1 MGVYSTKGYITEADE
16 DVIDPVDP
24 EMLQDD
30 ETAEDVA
37 PATSD
42 IEETAATIIAQN
54 EANYATIMKSIGIA
68 ELAVYESTGA
78 EMIYEGA
85 NIKGFFAKVKEFFV
99 KLWNKIKGLF
109 KKFFA
114 LIGSYTMKDKDF
126 INKYKKDLLKVN
138 LKDFTVKGYEFKVN
152 KSTALAWSPET
163 AAGKIEDIIKKETTV
178 DTFAVTA
185 ANSGAINDA
194 CEKADRED
202 ARDAMRGAAIGAGKM
217 DESEFTEELFKYFR
231 NGEDAP
237 VELENISMTA
247 CISVISG
254 SSEHEKGAK
263 NAFKAIEKKINETLK
278 ALDKTEKEALKAVPK
293 EGEAKTDESA
303 AIVKAVSNLNAYIH
317 DEMNILTKVNG
328 AYLRAIKDANRQAK
342 AICVKA
348 LGYKPKNE
356 GFTHYTEG
364 GFLGNVVL
372 R

>member
-16 DVIDPVDP
+16 DVIAPVDP
-24 EMLQDD
+24 DMLQDD

-99 KLWNKIKGLF
+99 KLWNKVKGLF

-138 LKDFTVKGYEFKVN
+138 LKDFTVKGYNFEN
-152 KSTALAWSPET
+152 LTWSPKT
-163 AAGKIEDIIKKETTV
+163 AAGKIEEVIKKETTV
-178 DTFAVTA
+178 DTFTVTA
-185 ANSGAINDA
+185 SNAGAINDA

-202 ARDAMRGAAIGAGKM
+202 ARDTMRGAAIGKGKM

-231 NGEDAP
+231 SGEDAP
-237 VELENISMTA
+237 VELENISMTT
-247 CISVISG
+247 CISAISVT
-254 SSEHEKGAK
+254 SELEKGAK
-263 NAFKAIEKKINETLK
+263 TAFKETEKTINDTLK

-303 AIVKAVSNLNAYIH
+303 AIVKAVSNVNAYIH

-328 AYLRAIKDANRQAK
+328 ALLRAIKDKNRQAK

-348 LGYKPKNE
+348 INYRPKNE

-364 GFLGNVVL
+364 FLGNVVL
-372 R
+372 K

>member
-16 DVIDPVDP
+16 DVITPVDP
-24 EMLQDD
+24 EQLQDD
-30 ETAEDVA
+30 ETAVDPA

-99 KLWNKIKGLF
+99 KLWNKVKGLF

-138 LKDFTVKGYEFKVN
+138 LKDFTVKGYN
-152 KSTALAWSPET
+152 YTNLNWSPAT
-163 AAGKIEDIIKKETTV
+163 AAGKIEEIIKKETTV

-185 ANSGAINDA
+185 SNAGAINDA

-202 ARDAMRGAAIGAGKM
+202 ARDAMRGAAIGKSKM

-231 NGEDAP
+231 KDEDAP
-237 VELENISMTA
+237 VELENISITN

-254 SSEHEKGAK
+254 SDEAEKGAK
-263 NAFKAIEKKINETLK
+263 KAFKETEKAINEVLK

-293 EGEAKTDESA
+293 EGAAKTDESA
-303 AIVKAVSNLNAYIH
+303 AIVKAVSNVNAYIH

-328 AYLRAIKDANRQAK
+328 ALLRAIKDANRQAK

-348 LGYKPKNE
+348 INYRPKNE

-364 GFLGNVVL
+364 FLGNVVL
-372 R
+372 K